1 MINFDIVLMAARV
14 WEKGVLES
22 LCLRRNEHKII
33 HGSHR
38 FYSVALC
45 FHSFGGLVR
54 GFRGVHIVEALFTL
68 VHV

>member
-1 MINFDIVLMAARV
+1 MGEGGI
-14 WEKGVLES
+14 GES
-22 LCLRRNEHKII
+22 LSTSYYNEHKII